1 MDTYLDPS
9 WTTTLDL
16 PHLDLP
22 RNTEEENRAG
32 ETTRNKTRRTG
43 GAAAESALRQRRL
56 PYDALSPTRSVGAP
70 TPHAERSKPST
81 DDNND
86 RDGATRGANNKTTPS
101 PMRRSQGR
109 SRGRGRGRGRGR
121 RDSPR
126 SIANPINDASTTPLA
141 TVDHASTT
149 PLATVDPLF
158 KTIENDTATCTAA
171 ARASGLCASH
181 PTPLSIGSSR

>member
-32 ETTRNKTRRTG
+32 ETTRNKSRRPG
-43 GAAAESALRQRRL
+43 GAASESTLRERHL

-101 PMRRSQGR
+101 PMRRSRG

-126 SIANPINDASTTPLA
+126 SIANPIND
-141 TVDHASTT
+141 ASTT

>member
-43 GAAAESALRQRRL
+43 GAAAEVALRGRRL

-101 PMRRSQGR
+101 PMRRSRG

-126 SIANPINDASTTPLA
+126 SIANPIND
-141 TVDHASTT
+141 ASTT